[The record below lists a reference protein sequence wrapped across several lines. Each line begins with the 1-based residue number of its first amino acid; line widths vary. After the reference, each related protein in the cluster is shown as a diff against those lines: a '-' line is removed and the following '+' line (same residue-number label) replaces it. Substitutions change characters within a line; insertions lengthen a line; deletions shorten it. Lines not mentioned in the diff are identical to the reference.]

1 MVDTLIMLFYI
12 HTIMNFNYFFGFL
25 SSFTVAD
32 ESSPDV

>member
-1 MVDTLIMLFYI
+1 
-12 HTIMNFNYFFGFL
+12 MNFNYFFMFL